1 MRKNKIIKLTALA
14 LLSGF
19 ALTACNDDI
28 IAKPTGYDDNSP
40 VVNIDGYNGTV
51 VNNEFTDIYDSI
63 REGNVASDVLDQL
76 LYQYAVSV
84 FGNYNTVTA
93 SKISNNEFGEITLKK
108 AVKSL
113 SGDKA
118 DAKAFILSHKAY
130 WTTNSSGKRVNDSY
144 AEVADDAE
152 PSTSE
157 YTRLQSRWDAIEK
170 RIAKKLY
177 SEISGGS
184 YSEEN
189 VFEEIRYLRSL
200 SNSIENNVVTIT
212 DAVKAKAFKGVLTS
226 KVEDYEVFTEK
237 SAKLDSTEEDYI
249 LHREFYQ
256 SSAAEDDGVTPAED
270 QDATYVEDKLI
281 PDIYRQLLVEQYL
294 LDESYDTLG
303 RTSARQIDVISISKN
318 SNYAKGANDLMNY
331 FVKNEIF
338 KPTRTT
344 KIDLDTFK
352 TVSNA
357 WIGAF
362 MSDPDMSAYIALDEN
377 ARATST
383 LISDDAKAQFALMES
398 ALPIDYLSNEA
409 GSKPYF
415 KGTAY
420 GDMMEKIEKINEN
433 PKLSENESDFTGSNS
448 YTVEIGKE
456 IKTRELELEDHTF
469 TGWYIKS
476 VGVSGLPDDI
486 KNQLFDI
493 NVSNAIGFGDDCVE
507 YTYSATDG
515 WTTNEKGAKP
525 GSLINVVG
533 KIKLNNVEDQYFL
546 RNTTRIKDNPVENDI
561 LFEKDGTYYVV
572 LVRDAIRSKTLD
584 KKSFSG
590 KDADELKVLETYI
603 DEIVQIVANNDTYKN
618 LAKKH
623 WLEEMN
629 LKYHDSKV
637 YDYFKSNFPELF
649 DQSIN
654 KLRRSK
660 QPPFLCYNQYR
671 LLKVLHYGKRCFLQD
686 SCG

>member
-1 MRKNKIIKLTALA
+1 MQTSTKEEATPIMRKNKIIKITALA

-19 ALTACNDDI
+19 ALTACNDDV

-40 VVNIDGYNGTV
+40 VVNIDGFDGTV
-51 VNNEFTDIYDSI
+51 ENNKFTDIYDSI
-63 REGNVASDVLDQL
+63 RSGSVASDVLDQL

-84 FGNYNTVTA
+84 FGNYNAVTA
-93 SKISNNEFGEITLKK
+93 STISHNEFGEITLKK
-108 AVKSL
+108 AVQSL
-113 SGDKA
+113 NGDKA

-130 WTTNSSGKRVNDSY
+130 WTTNNSGKRVDDSY
-144 AEVADDAE
+144 KEVADDAE

-157 YTRLQSRWDAIEK
+157 YTRLQSKWDAIEK

-200 SNSIENNVVTIT
+200 ANSIENNVVTIT
-212 DAVKAKAFKGVLTS
+212 DAVKDKAFKGVLTS
-226 KVEDYEVFTEK
+226 QVEDYEVFAEQ
-237 SAKLDSTEEDYI
+237 SYKLDSTEKDYI

-256 SSAAEDDGVTPAED
+256 SSASKTEDNTAEE
-270 QDATYVEDKLI
+270 DATYVEDKLI

-338 KPTRTT
+338 DNARTKDIT
-344 KIDLDTFK
+344 LDTFK
-352 TVSNA
+352 KVSNA

-362 MSDPDMSAYIALDEN
+362 MSDPDMASYIALDAT
-377 ARATST
+377 ARASST
-383 LISDDAKAQFALMES
+383 LISDDAKAYFELMEK
-398 ALPIDYLSNEA
+398 ALPAEYLEKE
-409 GSKPYF
+409 GTPYF

-420 GDMMEKIEKINEN
+420 GDMMEEIEKINDN
-433 PKLSENESDFTGSNS
+433 PKLSENESTYTGSNS

-456 IKTRELELEDHTF
+456 IKTRELELKDHTF

-493 NVSNAIGFGDDCVE
+493 NVSNAVDFGDACVE
-507 YTYSATDG
+507 YTYDATNG
-515 WTTNEKGAKP
+515 WTTNEKDAKP

-533 KIKLNNVEDQYFL
+533 KINGQYFL

-584 KKSFSG
+584 KKNFSG
-590 KDADELKVLETYI
+590 KNADELDVLETYI

-618 LAKKH
+618 LSKKH

-629 LKYHDSKV
+629 LKYHDTVV
-637 YDYFKSNFPELF
+637 YDYFKSNFPDLF
-649 DQSIN
+649 D
-654 KLRRSK
+654 
-660 QPPFLCYNQYR
+660 
-671 LLKVLHYGKRCFLQD
+671 
-686 SCG
+686 